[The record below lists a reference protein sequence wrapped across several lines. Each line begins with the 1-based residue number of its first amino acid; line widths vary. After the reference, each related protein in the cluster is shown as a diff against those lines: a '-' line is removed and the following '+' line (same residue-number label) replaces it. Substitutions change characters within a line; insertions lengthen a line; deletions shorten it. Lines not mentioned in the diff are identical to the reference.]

1 MKRCAILIAAVLFF
15 LPFGVAA
22 AQEAEADFVH
32 VPSADV
38 ELDVSQIEVRAKA
51 LGAARMRVFVQEE
64 HGLRVVAMTPQEESF
79 SAILQFKNLA
89 ELRYQFQ
96 VQGQDGRLSES
107 KEFVVRKRSGVELES
122 ELAQAAQ
129 ANTDLRIK
137 IAQLENTVQGLRT
150 TDPKVLAKQR
160 NVEMAKVLVL
170 LSQREREV
178 AEAEAKLKQPQG
190 AKP

>member
-1 MKRCAILIAAVLFF
+1 MKSCFITLAAIMFLAVGSAATAQDGESLIA
-15 LPFGVAA
+15 
-22 AQEAEADFVH
+22 H
-32 VPSADV
+32 VPTPDV
-38 ELDVSQIEVRAKA
+38 EVDVPQVEVRAKA
-51 LGAARMRVFVQEE
+51 FGAARMRVLVQEE
-64 HGLRVVAMTPQEESF
+64 HGLRVVTMTPQDDSF
-79 SAILQFKNLA
+79 SAVLQFKNLA

-107 KEFVVRKRSGVELES
+107 KEFVVRKRSGSELEA

-129 ANTDLRIK
+129 INTDLRVK
-137 IAQLENTVQGLRT
+137 ITQLENTVQGLRT

-190 AKP
+190 ARP